1 MTSRNT
7 FVSIVLCTIFL
18 SAVTFSQTIN
28 DPSLIREDDPDYQR
42 QRREWMEQMHRTE
55 PGVNYRILDF
65 ETRTARR
72 RLRQSQLLSE
82 PSSGLV
88 TLGNTS
94 GRWIERGSVNLSGR
108 IHLAEMDFAHD
119 LVYAASAGGNV
130 WRGTLEGKN
139 WQSLNDT
146 WKFGSIQM
154 LKVVESGSTH
164 RIIVAASGPSRVYY
178 SDDDGKTWQT
188 ATGLENAARWG
199 YVRRA
204 VMTED
209 GQHHVYILVQEWNY
223 KDWGAVAA
231 VYRSADLGTSFEL
244 VERYRLSG
252 LSVKHL
258 DLWAPTGGKPGVYF
272 IRRDT
277 LSLIKA
283 DGKVAFL
290 TLVNTAPPVK
300 DSRSIHLK
308 GYSDSVAD
316 RLYLQY
322 SGSGGTSLF
331 FFSADTGKTWLYR
344 GDAPT
349 GMFSTNS
356 FCVSRSTPAVLFIGG
371 VEQFTSTDSG
381 ATWIKTNKWGHYYG
395 NPKHK
400 LHADI
405 PGITTFITPNSEE
418 LIFIATDG
426 GLYISTDTTRTVT
439 NISMNGLNVSQYYG
453 TYTNRNNL
461 SILYAGSQD
470 QGFQRSTVDGE
481 GPRVFRQLISGDYG
495 HLTSSNGGD
504 ALWCDYPGFVMLYP
518 SSTDPSPRNKT
529 WSFKDRSRLWLPPV
543 TADPADPY
551 SAFVA
556 VGGTTGESKIT
567 YLTFSKEQNKIIAS
581 ELPFDFSLGNS
592 KVKVSAIAVSPFD
605 FDELYVLTSAG
616 NFFRSTDGG
625 NTWTRTPDFKA
636 PGNHYFY
643 GTAITPSQKTPGT
656 IFIGGSGYSNP
667 GVFVSTDHGNTF
679 KPITRGLPKTLV
691 YELAVTPDEKLL
703 FAATAVGP
711 YAFNFADST
720 WYDIA
725 GATTPDQ
732 TYWTVDYIPALKT
745 ARFGTYGR
753 GIWDFKLES
762 ILAVQPRSS
771 KPADFAISAFPSPA
785 RGVVTFSIM
794 TSKAAEGSLRI
805 YDSGGRVVAEFKNRN
820 FHRGA
825 NLLRW
830 QGATDE
836 GFPLPSGAYLAVL
849 SLNGRAVYTKVLLL
863 R

>member
-7 FVSIVLCTIFL
+7 FLALVLVIL
-18 SAVTFSQTIN
+18 SLPAIASSQTIN
-28 DPSLIREDDPDYQR
+28 DPSLIREDDPDYQQ

-55 PGVNYRILDF
+55 PGVNYHVLDF
-65 ETRTARR
+65 ETRMAKRR
-72 RLRQSQLLSE
+72 QHRPEFISE
-82 PSSGLV
+82 PSPGLITV
-88 TLGNTS
+88 GDVS
-94 GRWIERGSVNLSGR
+94 GRWIERGSANLAGR

-130 WRGTLEGKN
+130 WRGTLEGKD
-139 WQSLNDT
+139 WQCLNDT

-154 LKVVESGSTH
+154 LKVVETGSGH

-178 SDDDGKTWQT
+178 SDDEGKNWKT

-199 YVRRA
+199 HVRRA

-209 GQHHVYILVQEWNY
+209 GQDQIYVLMQEWNY
-223 KDWGAVAA
+223 KDWGAVAG
-231 VYRSADLGTSFEL
+231 VYRSTDLGTSFEL

-252 LSVKHL
+252 LSMNHL

-277 LSLIKA
+277 LSLIIPG
-283 DGKVAFL
+283 GKVSFL
-290 TLVNTAPPVK
+290 TLVDTAPAVK

-308 GYSDSVAD
+308 GYSDAIAD

-322 SGSGGTSLF
+322 SGTGGTSLF
-331 FFSADTGKTWLYR
+331 FFSPDAGKTWLYR

-371 VEQFTSTDSG
+371 VEQFTSIDSG
-381 ATWIKTNKWGHYYG
+381 ATWVKTNKWGHYYG

-405 PGITTFITPNSEE
+405 PGITTFMTPGGEE

-439 NISMNGLNVSQYYG
+439 NISMNGLNVSQYYS
-453 TYTNRNNL
+453 TYTNRNNTA
-461 SILYAGSQD
+461 ILYAGSQD
-470 QGFQRSTVDGE
+470 QGFQRSTEDGE

-495 HLTSSNGGD
+495 HLASANGGD
-504 ALWCDYPGFVMLYP
+504 ALWCDYPGFAMLYP
-518 SSTDPSPRNKT
+518 NSTDPSPRNKT

-556 VGGTTGESKIT
+556 VGGVAGESKIT
-567 YLTFSKEQNKIIAS
+567 YLTYSKEQKKIIAS
-581 ELPFDFSLGNS
+581 ELPFDFSLGNA
-592 KVKVSAIAVSPFD
+592 KVKVSAIAVSPFNY
-605 FDELYVLTSAG
+605 DELYVLTSAG
-616 NFFRSTDGG
+616 DFFRSTDGG
-625 NTWTRTPDFKA
+625 NAWTRSPDFEA
-636 PGNHYFY
+636 PRNHYFY
-643 GTAITPSQKTPGT
+643 GTAIYPSRKTPGT
-656 IFIGGSGYSNP
+656 IFVGGSGYSNP
-667 GVFVSTDHGNTF
+667 GVFVTTDHGNTF
-679 KPITRGLPKTLV
+679 FPMNRGLPKTLV
-691 YELAVTPDEKLL
+691 YELAGTPDDELL

-725 GATTPDQ
+725 GETTPDQ
-732 TYWTVDYIPALKT
+732 TYWTVDYIPELKT

-753 GIWDFKLES
+753 GIWDFKLEPTTGLS
-762 ILAVQPRSS
+762 NKRSQ
-771 KPADFAISAFPSPA
+771 PADFAIAAFPSPA
-785 RGVVTFSIM
+785 RDVVTFSIT
-794 TSKAAEGSLRI
+794 TSKAAKGALRI
-805 YDSGGRVVAEFKNRN
+805 YDNRARMVAKFESRN
-820 FHRGA
+820 FRRGA
-825 NLLRW
+825 NFLTW
-830 QGATDE
+830 NGATNE
-836 GFPLPSGAYLAVL
+836 GFPLPSGTYLAVL
-849 SLNGRAVYTKVLLL
+849 SLQGRATYAKVLLL